1 MPPLRLLAV
10 ALIAVLCM
18 SAVPVLVKSTS
29 ANEVTIGIARLCIA
43 VVVISPL
50 VLWRSRFS
58 GIGAAQWR
66 RLVLIGAVFAVHWLT
81 YFASIKL
88 ATAAIA
94 ATAIATYGV
103 QYLVLAWW
111 FNGERIGAWECLA
124 MVLSFVGCAVMVPS
138 LTLSDTTTFG
148 ILIGV
153 GSGTLYACLPL
164 LHQRVREL
172 DALQRTWGQFAFALC
187 CFLPLWGF
195 SDWQLAASDWWQ
207 LLTLGL
213 LCTVIAHGLWVKA
226 STELPAVFTGVIYY
240 IYVPLAM
247 ISSAVFL
254 GEAMTPHKSM
264 GAGLII
270 GASSFVTV
278 YRWRGSVQRVKGE
291 SQPVRSRDAWRG

>member
-1 MPPLRLLAV
+1 MPPLRLLGV
-10 ALIAVLCM
+10 ALLAVVAM
-18 SAVPVLVKSTS
+18 SAVPVLIKSTS
-29 ANEVTIGIARLCIA
+29 ANEVTIGIARLTVAVA
-43 VVVISPL
+43 VVSLL
-50 VLWRSRFS
+50 VLWRSGFA
-58 GIGAAQWR
+58 GINAAQWR
-66 RLVLIGAVFAVHWLT
+66 RLALIGAVFAVHWLT

-111 FNGERIGAWECLA
+111 FNGERIGPWEWLA
-124 MVLSFVGCAVMVPS
+124 MAVSFAGCVVMVPTF
-138 LTLSDTTTFG
+138 TLRDTTTVG
-148 ILIGV
+148 IGV
-153 GSGTLYACLPL
+153 GVLSGLLYACLPL

-195 SDWQLAASDWWQ
+195 SDWQLTETDWWQ

-213 LCTVIAHGLWVKA
+213 LCTVVAHGLWVKA

-247 ISSAVFL
+247 LSSAVFL
-254 GEAMTPHKSM
+254 GEVMTPQKLT

-278 YRWRGSVQRVKGE
+278 YRWRASVQRVKGE
-291 SQPVRSRDAWRG
+291 SQAVRPRG